1 MIVLENLHC
10 VICFKLLKEVFFF
23 EFLSYLTLIT
33 YIYKVSTRWFIRQS
47 FFDSKWVTPE
57 V

>member
-10 VICFKLLKEVFFF
+10 VIFFL
-23 EFLSYLTLIT
+23 FLSYLTLIT

-47 FFDSKWVTPE
+47 FFDSKWATPE